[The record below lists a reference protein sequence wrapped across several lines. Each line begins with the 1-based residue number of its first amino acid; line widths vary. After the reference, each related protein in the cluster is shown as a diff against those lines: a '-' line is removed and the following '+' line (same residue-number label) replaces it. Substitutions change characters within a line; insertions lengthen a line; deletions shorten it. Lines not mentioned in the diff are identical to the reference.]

1 MTQLIY
7 TIIELTKIK
16 LIQVYL
22 LLKIGMLK
30 MTRCPECSK
39 ENNEDASFCQYCGTN
54 IARPEKEGLIHSDGG
69 HIKLDLDNN
78 IEVNRSIHDWFVSNS
93 RSLFDLIIS
102 TLVILDTILIG
113 LILLYPSYSNSMYI
127 VGFDLI
133 VCIILFVEFIYNK
146 QSKDYESNLK
156 EDIIDI
162 FAMIPLLFFMILPP
176 VWMNYLAFMR
186 LFRIVILLEK
196 GKKAIFNVIEKTNLS
211 YIILTLFVIICAG
224 SIAVLVLEG
233 SSHGDINTPMD
244 AIWYVVTTIST
255 VGYGDM
261 VPESFGGKIV
271 GIILMFVGV
280 GFFSLLTVYLSSLFM
295 EEVEEEEEEIRGKI
309 ISMEKSV
316 GEMKSEINE
325 LKELLKENK

>member
-1 MTQLIY
+1 M
-7 TIIELTKIK
+7 
-16 LIQVYL
+16 V
-22 LLKIGMLK
+22 K

-39 ENNEDASFCQYCGTN
+39 ENNEDASFCQYCGTKFAHLETEKKVVLEDN
-54 IARPEKEGLIHSDGG
+54 QIESDSSKRFAVKSRSARGWI
-69 HIKLDLDNN
+69 
-78 IEVNRSIHDWFVSNS
+78 VSNL

-102 TLVILDTILIG
+102 ALVILDTILIG
-113 LILLYPSYSNSMYI
+113 FILLYPSYANSMYI

-146 QSKDYESNLK
+146 RSEDYESNLR

-176 VWMNYLAFMR
+176 VWTNYLAFMR

-196 GKKAIFNVIEKTNLS
+196 GKKTIFNVIEKTNLS
-211 YIILTLFVIICAG
+211 YIVLSLFIVICAG

-244 AIWYVVTTIST
+244 AVWYVVTTIST

-271 GIILMFVGV
+271 GILLMFVGV
-280 GFFSLLTVYLSSLFM
+280 GFFSLLTAYLSSLFM
-295 EEVEEEEEEIRGKI
+295 EEVEEEEDEIKNKI

-316 GEMKSEINE
+316 NEMKSEIKE
-325 LKELLKENK
+325 LKELIKENK